1 MESNLNNNPDGAAML
16 TDKTRNTIDHWV
28 AKFPADKKRSALDR
42 YWIANMR
49 ILAILI
55 LIWATVSLGCG
66 VLIADYLNQFNFPGS
81 GYPLGFWFAQQGSII
96 VFVLLVLA
104 YALLMSRLDRQH
116 RSELA
121 GLAAEQE
128 EKA

>member
-1 MESNLNNNPDGAAML
+1 MPEPGKASDDDRGQLVRAA
-16 TDKTRNTIDHWV
+16 I
-28 AKFPADKKRSALDR
+28 DR
-42 YWIANMR
+42 YWRANLR
-49 ILAILI
+49 IMLVL
-55 LIWATVSLGCG
+55 LRVWAVAGLGCG
-66 VLIADYLNQFNFPGS
+66 VLFADSLNHFRIG
-81 GYPLGFWFAQQGSII
+81 GIKLGFWFAQQGSII

>member
-1 MESNLNNNPDGAAML
+1 M
-16 TDKTRNTIDHWV
+16 
-28 AKFPADKKRSALDR
+28 SAL
-42 YWIANMR
+42 
-49 ILAILI
+49 LT
-55 LIWATVSLGCG
+55 IWAIAGLGCG
-66 VLIADYLNQFNFPGS
+66 VLLADFLNHYRIG
-81 GYPLGFWFAQQGSII
+81 GIKLGFWFAQQGSII
-96 VFVLLVLA
+96 VFVFLVLA